1 MMHMVFYF
9 GQSFQY
15 LFSGWNVTTK
25 GGLAGTM
32 LAIFTLAA
40 AYEGLKSFRQ
50 WLVTRKSGSYDLE
63 GQEKSPLVR
72 GYRSPKI
79 GWRDHSIQTLLHL
92 VQITVAYVLMLAFM
106 TYNGWLC
113 IALLL
118 GSAFGYL
125 VFAKSREEFAD
136 QSDCH

>member
-1 MMHMVFYF
+1 M
-9 GQSFQY
+9 
-15 LFSGWNVTTK
+15 
-25 GGLAGTM
+25 AGNSKVGFLRLGRT
-32 LAIFTLAA
+32 
-40 AYEGLKSFRQ
+40 GKKSA
-50 WLVTRKSGSYDLE
+50 GSRLPIAQVSQNEPY
-63 GQEKSPLVR
+63 R
-72 GYRSPKI
+72 GDIVHLNLPRI